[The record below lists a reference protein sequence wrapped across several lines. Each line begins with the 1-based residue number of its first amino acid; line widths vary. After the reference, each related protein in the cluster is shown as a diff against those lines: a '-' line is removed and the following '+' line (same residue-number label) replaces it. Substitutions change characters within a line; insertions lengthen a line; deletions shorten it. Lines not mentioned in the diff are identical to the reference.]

1 MNTSGSSNLKHLRLC
16 ASEHPYKRYIS
27 CLNIERDSNETRRYI
42 SPSMGDNDHR
52 EEVPFPWHLGI
63 FDAHCHPTDTMSS
76 IPSITSTMK
85 ARTLTV
91 MATRSQDQEL
101 VARVAEEHRHRASG
115 PEKIIPAFGWHP
127 WFSHQLYDDT
137 LPAGDATYDPSSPDL
152 DAQKLRHYNAVL
164 SPSPRSKDDEGFMK
178 QLPTPRSLSSLLS
191 QTRAYLEAHPYAL
204 VGEIGIDKAFRLPSH
219 DVFEGEPEEGMTPGR
234 RNGERL
240 SPYRVNADHQARI
253 LKAQLNL
260 AGELGRPVSVHGVQ
274 APGLLYDALKATW
287 KGYEK
292 RVVSSRERRMIAK
305 GVNEDFSSS
314 SESEPEDDDGVKEGR
329 RKWEYTPK
337 PYPPR
342 ICLHSF
348 TGGVQTLRQYVDD
361 RSCPARVYFSF
372 SICVNYS
379 TGGHERERK
388 KHIAD
393 EVVRACPDDRILVE
407 SDLHTAGEDM
417 DEFLE
422 EMYRKVC
429 EVKGWDLVSGVE
441 RIKQNYEAFIYG

>member
-1 MNTSGSSNLKHLRLC
+1 
-16 ASEHPYKRYIS
+16 
-27 CLNIERDSNETRRYI
+27 
-42 SPSMGDNDHR
+42 
-52 EEVPFPWHLGI
+52 
-63 FDAHCHPTDTMSS
+63 MSS

-85 ARTLTV
+85 ARALTV

-101 VARVAEEHRHRASG
+101 VAQVAEEHRVSGRQALRASDSASLTD
-115 PEKIIPAFGWHP
+115 KIIPAFGWHP

-137 LPAGDATYDPSSPDL
+137 LPAGDATYDPSSSDL
-152 DAQKLRHYNAVL
+152 EGEKSRHYNAVL
-164 SPSPRSKDDEGFMK
+164 SPSPKSKGDEVFIE

-191 QTRAYLEAHPYAL
+191 QTREYLEAHPYAL

-219 DVFEGEPEEGMTPGR
+219 DVFEGDPEEGMTPGR

-240 SPYRVNADHQARI
+240 SPYRVNADHQVRI
-253 LKAQLNL
+253 LRAQLNL
-260 AGELGRPVSVHGVQ
+260 AGELGRAVSVHGVQ

-287 KGYEK
+287 KGHEK

-314 SESEPEDDDGVKEGR
+314 SESEPEDNDGAQQGR
-329 RKWEYTPK
+329 RKRKYRPK

-348 TGGVQTLRQYVDD
+348 TGGVQTLKQYVDD

-372 SICVNYS
+372 SMCVNYS

-393 EVVRACPDDRILVE
+393 EVIRACPDDRILVE

-422 EMYRKVC
+422 DMYRKVC
-429 EVKGWDLVSGVE
+429 EVKGWDLVKGVE
-441 RIKQNYEAFIYG
+441 RIKQNYEAFIFG